1 MNFPSAAL
9 IAGSLFLWR
18 NGKFLESL
26 YLMWREETVGFLPP
40 FFQLVAR
47 KKDTWPTGQPRGQW
61 GLCEVE
67 S

>member
-1 MNFPSAAL
+1 
-9 IAGSLFLWR
+9 
-18 NGKFLESL
+18 
-26 YLMWREETVGFLPP
+26 MWREETVGFLPP

-61 GLCEVE
+61 GSCEVE